1 MKGRTVKIFLVDG
14 TPSGVVTAEIMNWTG
29 RITVAPR
36 SQLPDLAKRT
46 EVKKTGVYILT
57 GENPINPIQTQVYV
71 GESDN
76 VWKRLTQHAQ
86 DTKKDFWQR
95 TVIIISKD
103 ENLTKA
109 HVRYL
114 ESRLIQTISQA
125 NRVNLSNGTA
135 PDIPSLP
142 EPDIADMEYFLGQIL
157 ILLPVLGFSFASPLP
172 TITRR
177 AEVIQG
183 DIQPEP
189 SSTVFQMTYA
199 GVQAFAQEVNN
210 EFVVLKEST
219 ARKKEVNSLTDPY
232 IQMRKQLY
240 ADGKLADGIDKDYW
254 VFTQDVPF
262 TSPSAAAAVIGGSPL
277 NGRVNWKEKDT
288 QKTYA
293 EWQEEQIEMVTE
305 ETDADDVN

>member
-1 MKGRTVKIFLVDG
+1 MVKGRTVKIFLVDG

-36 SQLPDLAKRT
+36 SQLPDLAKRA

-57 GENPINPIQTQVYV
+57 GENPTNPIQTEVYV

-76 VWKRLTQHAQ
+76 VWKRLTQHTQ
-86 DTKKDFWQR
+86 DTEKDFWQR
-95 TVIIISKD
+95 TIIIISKD

-114 ESRLIQTISQA
+114 ESRLIQIISQA
-125 NRVNLSNGTA
+125 NRVNLSNGTV
-135 PDIPSLP
+135 PDVPLLP
-142 EPDIADMEYFLGQIL
+142 EPDIADMEYFLRQVQ

-172 TITRR
+172 TVTQHTK
-177 AEVIQG
+177 VIQG
-183 DIQPEP
+183 DIQQEP
-189 SSTVFQMTYA
+189 PSTVFQMTYA
-199 GVQAFAQEVNN
+199 GVLAFAQEVNN

-219 ARKKEVNSLTDPY
+219 ARKKEVNSLSDPY

-240 ADGKLADGIDKDYW
+240 ADGKLADGDDNNYW

-262 TSPSAAAAVIGGSPL
+262 ASPSTAANVVGGAPL
-277 NGRVNWKEKDT
+277 NGRVNWKEKYT

-293 EWQEEQIEMVTE
+293 EWQEEQIEKVTAE
-305 ETDADDVN
+305 NDDTE